1 MKRIPAKKITAMLL
15 ALTILPAA
23 FSLPAS
29 AQEEVKEEL
38 SVSAKSAIVIDADSG
53 KVLYAKNENEKLA
66 MASTTKIM
74 TALIALEEAAVR
86 DPVVTITEQMIQVEG
101 SSMGILPGDQLTL
114 WDLTVGMLTVSG
126 NDAANAVAISV
137 AGSAQKFAER
147 MNLRAR
153 ELGMENTH
161 FVTPS
166 GLDADGHY
174 STAYDMAL
182 LGAAAM
188 KNQDFA
194 SIVSQQRNTVQ
205 FIRPERTVRYT
216 NHNKL
221 LSMYEG
227 CIGIKTGYTKK
238 AGRCLVSCAERNGLR
253 LVAVTLNA
261 PDDWD
266 DHVKMLDYGFS
277 RLVPFQPD
285 DRGLN
290 LSLPVVGGEADLVLL
305 TVGEAE
311 RIVLTAD
318 EAMELKRTVE
328 LPRFT
333 YAPVRSGQLL
343 GAVRYSLGGEAVLE
357 VPIVAGND
365 VALSKPPKS
374 RLQKILDG
382 ILSLFR

>member
-1 MKRIPAKKITAMLL
+1 MKKTPIKKITAMLL

-29 AQEEVKEEL
+29 AQEAAGKEI
-38 SVSAKSAIVIDADSG
+38 SVSAKSAVLIDADSG
-53 KVLYAKNENEKLA
+53 KILYAKNETEKLA

-74 TALIALEEAAVR
+74 TALIALEAAAIR
-86 DPVVTITEQMIQVEG
+86 NPVVTVTEQMTQVEG
-101 SSMGILPGDQLTL
+101 SSMGILPGNQLTL
-114 WDLTVGMLTVSG
+114 RDLAVGMLTVSG

-137 AGSAQKFAER
+137 AGSAQAFAER

-194 SIVSQQRNTVQ
+194 SIVSQQRNTVK

-216 NHNKL
+216 NHNRL
-221 LSMYEG
+221 LSLYEG
-227 CIGIKTGYTKK
+227 CNGIKTGFTKK
-238 AGRCLVSCAERNGLR
+238 AGRCLVSSAERDGLR

-266 DHVKMLDYGFS
+266 DHVKILDYGFS
-277 RLVPFQPD
+277 LLVSFQPD
-285 DRGLN
+285 DNGLS
-290 LSLPVVGGEADLVLL
+290 LSLPVAGGEIDSVPL
-305 TVGEAE
+305 TVEKAE
-311 RIVLTAD
+311 RIVISAD
-318 EAMELKRTVE
+318 DAMKLKRTVE

-343 GAVRYSLGGEAVLE
+343 GAVRYSLDGELALE
-357 VPIVAGND
+357 VPIVAAND
-365 VALSKPPKS
+365 VARSIPPKS

-382 ILSLFR
+382 IRSLFS